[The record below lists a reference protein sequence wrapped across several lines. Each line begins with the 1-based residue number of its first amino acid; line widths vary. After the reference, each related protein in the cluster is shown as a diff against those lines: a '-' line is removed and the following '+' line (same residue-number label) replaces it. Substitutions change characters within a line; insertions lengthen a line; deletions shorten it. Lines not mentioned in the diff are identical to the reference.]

1 MTTILNLPRRTVLAA
16 AIALGLV
23 ACEAGLDRAQNP
35 TWGKQPCDH
44 CAMLVTEPKPAAQLV
59 SAKGERLYF
68 DDVGCMVAWVAEKGE
83 PKHMWVRAPE
93 GEGWVE
99 AKTARFASGVRTPMD
114 YGFVPASEGVGW
126 DEVTKKVLE
135 KVNAP

>member
-1 MTTILNLPRRTVLAA
+1 MSIRTLSRRVWLAA
-16 AIALGLV
+16 AIAVLAI

-44 CAMLVTEPKPAAQLV
+44 CAMLVSQPKPAAQLV
-59 SAKGERLYF
+59 TSKGERLWF
-68 DDVGCMVAWVAEKGE
+68 DDVGCMVAWVAEKKQE
-83 PKHMWVRAPE
+83 PQHMWVRAPE

-99 AKTARFASGVRTPMD
+99 AKTARFASGERTPMD
-114 YGFVPASEGVGW
+114 YGFVPAREGVTW